1 MTQFRLARPRRR
13 TEGARSRSTAPE
25 ASANPRSVAAALA
38 ALTLALVAG
47 GCSLSDKEPTRE
59 GADAGTTT
67 QLDGETIT
75 GTRTVERTKVDVVE
89 GIGEDGGFD
98 PRAIYERLSPGV
110 VTVIS
115 MFGEKREPGG
125 GEGGLGSGFVLDG
138 EGYVATNAHVVLG
151 EAPKFERAKEVY
163 VEFADGNRVAA
174 KIVGTDLNAD
184 VGLLKIDPE
193 GLRLTP
199 LQLGSSNNL
208 TVGAPVA
215 AIGSPFGE
223 QQSLSIGVISALD
236 RDIESLTQFRI
247 GDAIQ
252 TDAAINRGNSGGPL
266 LDARGRVL
274 GINSQIKSSSGGG
287 EGVGFAVPVDTVR
300 RSLGQLREN
309 GKVEYGF
316 LGVSASPL
324 YPQLARRLGLS
335 VERGAVVAS
344 VERGSPAARAGL
356 SPGKGKIEFQGQED
370 VPRGGDVIVAV
381 DGKPVTQ
388 TRDLP
393 ELIGNRGPGEKVRL
407 EVVRGKERRTVQV
420 TLAPRPSTPPPAG

>member
-1 MTQFRLARPRRR
+1 VRA
-13 TEGARSRSTAPE
+13 AW
-25 ASANPRSVAAALA
+25 AAALLA
-38 ALTLALVAG
+38 VALLAG
-47 GCSLSDKEPTRE
+47 GCSLSDDEPSGGGE
-59 GADAGTTT
+59 ADPGAAV
-67 QLDGETIT
+67 DGQTVT
-75 GTRTVERTKVDVVE
+75 GTRTVERTKVDVV
-89 GIGEDGGFD
+89 GDIGKDGAFD
-98 PRAIYERLSPGV
+98 PRTIYEELGPGV

-115 MFGEKREPGG
+115 TFGERRRPGG

-138 EGYVATNAHVVLG
+138 DGYVATNSHVVLG
-151 EAPKFERAKEVY
+151 NPPKFERARDVY
-163 VEFADGNRVAA
+163 VEFADGNRVPA

-193 GLRLTP
+193 GLTLTP
-199 LQLGSSNNL
+199 LRLGESHNL
-208 TVGAPVA
+208 RVGSPVA

-223 QQSLSIGVISALD
+223 EQSLSIGVISALD

-287 EGVGFAVPVDTVR
+287 EGVGFAVPVDTVK
-300 RSLGQLREN
+300 RSLSQLRET

-324 YPQLARRLGLS
+324 YPQLARRLGLP
-335 VERGAVVAS
+335 VERGALVAT
-344 VERGSPAARAGL
+344 VEKGSPADKAGL
-356 SPGKGKIEFQGQED
+356 SAGKGKIEFQGQPD
-370 VPRGGDVIVAV
+370 IPRDGDVIVAV
-381 DGKPVTQ
+381 DGKKLTEDV
-388 TRDLP
+388 DLP
-393 ELIGNRGPGEKVRL
+393 DLIGQKGPRQKVRL
-407 EVVRGKERRTVQV
+407 DLVRGKERRTVTV

>member
-1 MTQFRLARPRRR
+1 VVTDIGKD
-13 TEGARSRSTAPE
+13 GA
-25 ASANPRSVAAALA
+25 
-38 ALTLALVAG
+38 
-47 GCSLSDKEPTRE
+47 
-59 GADAGTTT
+59 
-67 QLDGETIT
+67 
-75 GTRTVERTKVDVVE
+75 
-89 GIGEDGGFD
+89 FD
-98 PRAIYERLSPGV
+98 PRAIYERLGPGV

-115 MFGEKREPGG
+115 TFGERRLPGG

-151 EAPKFERAKEVY
+151 NPPKFERARNVY
-163 VEFADGNRVAA
+163 VEFADGNRVPA

-193 GLRLTP
+193 GLTLTP
-199 LQLGSSNNL
+199 LRLGESSHL
-208 TVGAPVA
+208 QVGAPVA

-223 QQSLSIGVISALD
+223 EQSLSIGVISALD

-300 RSLGQLREN
+300 RSLDSLRET
-309 GKVEYGF
+309 GKVAYGF

-324 YPQLARRLGLS
+324 YPQLARRLNLP
-335 VERGAVVAS
+335 
-344 VERGSPAARAGL
+344 VERGSLVATVEKGSPAAKAGL
-356 SPGKGKIEFQGQED
+356 SAGKGKIEFQGQRD
-370 VPRGGDVIVAV
+370 IPTGGDVIVAV
-381 DGKPVTQ
+381 DGRALTEDV
-388 TRDLP
+388 DLP
-393 ELIGNRGPGEKVRL
+393 DLIGQKGPGQKVRL
-407 EVVRGKERRTVQV
+407 TVVRGRERRTVTV